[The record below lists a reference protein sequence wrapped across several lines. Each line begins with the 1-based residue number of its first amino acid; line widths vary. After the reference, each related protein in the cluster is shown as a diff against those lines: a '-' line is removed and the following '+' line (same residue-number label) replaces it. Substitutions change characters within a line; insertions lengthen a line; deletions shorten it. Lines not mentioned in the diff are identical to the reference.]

1 VKPGCCNLI
10 ESLIPMRFAATFTIL
25 TLAFAPL
32 PALASSCAEQ
42 IGTIERRL
50 DSAGAVEITG
60 LQPGHSLQTG
70 SPRSV
75 QGARLNA
82 PSDPNMVST
91 ADGVAAARALIIR
104 AADED
109 HRGDKRACEN
119 TMTEAK
125 GMIGALP

>member
-1 VKPGCCNLI
+1 MI
-10 ESLIPMRFAATFTIL
+10 ATLVL
-25 TLAFAPL
+25 TVAPL

-50 DSAGAVEITG
+50 DSAGAVQVAG
-60 LQPGHSLQTG
+60 LQAGHTLQTG
-70 SPRSV
+70 SSRGLAS
-75 QGARLNA
+75 ARLDA
-82 PSDPNMVST
+82 PSDPDTVST
-91 ADGVAAARALIIR
+91 ADNITLARTLILR

-109 HRGDKRACEN
+109 RRGDKRACEH